1 MLIRGITR
9 EVFIFK
15 DLVFKIPSFRS
26 YKLFLNG
33 LLANLQE
40 SFRWKTTK
48 DKRLCPVLFSLP
60 FGILVI
66 MPYASPVK
74 KVNYN
79 KFNGLPLDLHVTN
92 FGKYKNKIVLIDY
105 GS

>member
-15 DLVFKIPSFRS
+15 DLVFKIPSLRS
-26 YKLFLNG
+26 YKLFLTG

-40 SFRWKTTK
+40 LFWWNNTK
-48 DKRLCPVLFSLP
+48 DKRLCPILFKLP
-60 FGILVI
+60 LGLLIV

-74 KVNYN
+74 RINYK
-79 KFNGLPLDLHVTN
+79 KFKNLPLDPHISN
-92 FGKYKNKIVLIDY
+92 FGKYKNRVVLIDY

>member
-15 DLVFKIPSFRS
+15 GLVFKVPSFRS
-26 YKLFLNG
+26 YKLFLTG

-40 SFRWKTTK
+40 IYWWKNTK

-60 FGILVI
+60 FGLLIV
-66 MPYASPVK
+66 MPYSKPIK

-79 KFNGLPLDLHVTN
+79 RFNGLPLDPHISN
-92 FGKYKNKIVLIDY
+92 FGKYKNRIVLIDY